1 MGHCLIAGMLFFFFF
16 LHYHASDLFSLHFFP
31 IVLKLCTKVFL
42 SKLSRVL
49 RINIFFCD
57 LAEEGCQ
64 TLFVE
69 SDGDSCYEF
78 VPSVAVTWHEALD
91 SCRSQGADLLSFSK
105 PDDLHSKNSETDL
118 LDVCVCAS
126 ESIRGQNLAKNI
138 GCFSDSHSWISINQ
152 IPQEALLVS
161 KHNLTRKWNR
171 LHKGRLKKAVVTFEL
186 NQIIQAE
193 NGPLGLLG
201 KLGELLLLAISLLD
215 FKSFSRITMNLTTVL
230 SCVNSLIVLCAWL
243 SSVLLCLEKSPSSLP
258 SFRQTQMFCWCWLLL
273 HPSCWRP
280 LGFSSSGPC
289 ASLGLSGWVTDCPD
303 DSPDRGSYFKCFS
316 CGQFRKAWRRCLSG
330 CGWASI
336 SWTSPRAGSGPM
348 ARLCPSCAG
357 KLVITPSLFDSA
369 VLYFSLSLLLLIQVI
384 LK

>member
-1 MGHCLIAGMLFFFFF
+1 MGHCLIAGMLYLFFTLSYVRFI
-16 LHYHASDLFSLHFFP
+16 FSPLFP

-69 SDGDSCYEF
+69 SEGDSCYEF

-118 LDVCVCAS
+118 LDVYVCAS
-126 ESIRGQNLAKNI
+126 ESIREQNLAKNI

-152 IPQEALLVS
+152 IPQEARLVS
-161 KHNLTRKWNR
+161 KHNLTRKWNK

-201 KLGELLLLAISLLD
+201 KLVELLLLAIPSLISNPFLELQW
-215 FKSFSRITMNLTTVL
+215 TWLL
-230 SCVNSLIVLCAWL
+230 SCLVLIVL
-243 SSVLLCLEKSPSSLP
+243 
-258 SFRQTQMFCWCWLLL
+258 
-273 HPSCWRP
+273 
-280 LGFSSSGPC
+280 
-289 ASLGLSGWVTDCPD
+289 
-303 DSPDRGSYFKCFS
+303 
-316 CGQFRKAWRRCLSG
+316 
-330 CGWASI
+330 
-336 SWTSPRAGSGPM
+336 
-348 ARLCPSCAG
+348 
-357 KLVITPSLFDSA
+357 
-369 VLYFSLSLLLLIQVI
+369 
-384 LK
+384 